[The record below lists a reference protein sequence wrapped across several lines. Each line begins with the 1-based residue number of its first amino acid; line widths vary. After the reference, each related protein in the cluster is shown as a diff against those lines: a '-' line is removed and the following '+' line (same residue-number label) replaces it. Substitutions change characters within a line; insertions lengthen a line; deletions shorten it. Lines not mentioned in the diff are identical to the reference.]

1 MNWNEYAAAIEKH
14 IRPATFPLA
23 IKMLNAGEEPPA
35 GARRPWKDLGVRMAT
50 CQLWNTARRYGWTL
64 AAGLEDLSC
73 PPGKVVLGFEPA
85 VPFYTEGHLCEN
97 MYTASAEAG
106 ARTEA
111 ATARFA
117 HDEYATVVAAPLA
130 RATWEPDVVV
140 VYGNPAQVLRLA
152 IAALYQ
158 SGGRLEESIAGRL
171 DCSDFI
177 VATPRGGVPRVVLPC
192 YGDRIFGQTQ
202 DDEMAFALPPAL
214 LPALIEGLEGTH
226 KGGIRYPIPNFMRYT
241 GKYPATYE
249 HLEDLWGDLRNREV
263 AKREE

>member
-1 MNWNEYAAAIEKH
+1 MNWSEYAAAIEKH
-14 IRPATFPLA
+14 VRPATFPLA
-23 IKMLNAGEEPPA
+23 MRMLKAGEEIPA

-50 CQLWNTARRYGWTL
+50 CQTWNTARRYGWTL
-64 AAGLEDLSC
+64 AASLEDLSC
-73 PPGKVVLGFEPA
+73 PPGKVVLGVEPA
-85 VPFYTEGHLCEN
+85 VPFYTEGNLCAN
-97 MYTASAEAG
+97 MYTSSLEAG
-106 ARTEA
+106 ARSEA
-111 ATARFA
+111 ATPHFE
-117 HDEYATVVAAPLA
+117 HGEYSTFVAAPLA
-130 RATWEPDVVV
+130 RASFEPDVVV

-158 SGGRLEESIAGRL
+158 SGGRLEQSIAGRL

-177 VATPRGGVPRVVLPC
+177 VATPRAGAARVVLPC

-249 HLEDLWGDLRNREV
+249 HLEELWAQSRESG
-263 AKREE
+263 A